1 MRDWEVILRRPA
13 YDPFFIKRASKKMSR
28 CFKSSD
34 GLKPNDAQRTTTK
47 KPSQASAAWGFASA
61 LNFAHAKRKLLLNL
75 AVLGALW
82 ALMQFWATPYVHRL
96 EGQISLRPMQWAQLE
111 NLIKLSKSKPM
122 QLNTV
127 VLVDEAELQ
136 KIRNILVARGLKP
149 SVLRLGVENPPRI
162 ELQASDVM
170 FAVVVDVLEELRMT
184 WRLYPE
190 RIELVATP
198 ATAVVNLSASLVQT
212 SASSYSSNVS
222 LLAGALS
229 K

>member
-1 MRDWEVILRRPA
+1 MT
-13 YDPFFIKRASKKMSR
+13 PFSFKDQLKKI
-28 CFKSSD
+28 
-34 GLKPNDAQRTTTK
+34 RTTLNQWAGSMQAALTALRQTK
-47 KPSQASAAWGFASA
+47 ATHEGVT
-61 LNFAHAKRKLLLNL
+61 LDL
-75 AVLGALW
+75 AGVMHLARGKQKILVTICIFGVLW
-82 ALMQFWATPYVHRL
+82 AFMQFWAAPYVQRL
-96 EGQISLRPMQWAQLE
+96 EGQMSLRPAQWAQLE
-111 NLIKLSKSKPM
+111 NLIKLSKGKPL
-122 QLNTV
+122 QLDTV

-136 KIRNILVARGLKP
+136 KIRNVLIARGLKP

-170 FAVVVDVLEELRMT
+170 FAVIVDVLEELRIS

-198 ATAVVNLSASLVQT
+198 STAIVNLSATLVQT

-222 LLAGALS
+222 LLDGVLS

>member
-1 MRDWEVILRRPA
+1 MT
-13 YDPFFIKRASKKMSR
+13 PFSLKELVKKYRAALNQAMG
-28 CFKSSD
+28 SSQMT
-34 GLKPNDAQRTTTK
+34 LNALQQK

>member
-1 MRDWEVILRRPA
+1 MT
-13 YDPFFIKRASKKMSR
+13 PFSLKELVKKCRAALNQVMG
-28 CFKSSD
+28 SSQMT
-34 GLKPNDAQRTTTK
+34 LNALQQK

>member
-1 MRDWEVILRRPA
+1 MT
-13 YDPFFIKRASKKMSR
+13 PFSFKEQLKKI
-28 CFKSSD
+28 
-34 GLKPNDAQRTTTK
+34 RTTLNQWAG
-47 KPSQASAAWGFASA
+47 SMQASLTGLRQSKSTHDGVTLSLASVMH
-61 LNFAHAKRKLLLNL
+61 LTRGKQKLL
-75 AVLGALW
+75 VTVFIFGVLW
-82 ALMQFWATPYVHRL
+82 ALMQFWAAPYVQRL
-96 EGQISLRPMQWAQLE
+96 EGQMSLRPAQWAQLE
-111 NLIKLSKSKPM
+111 NLIKLSKGKPL
-122 QLNTV
+122 QLGTV

-136 KIRNILVARGLKP
+136 KIRNVLIARGLKP

-170 FAVVVDVLEELRMT
+170 FAVIVDVLEELRIS

-198 ATAVVNLSASLVQT
+198 STAIVNLSATLVQT

-222 LLAGALS
+222 LLDGVLS

>member
-1 MRDWEVILRRPA
+1 MT
-13 YDPFFIKRASKKMSR
+13 PFSLKELVKKCRAALNQAMG
-28 CFKSSD
+28 SSQMT
-34 GLKPNDAQRTTTK
+34 LNALQQK

>member
-1 MRDWEVILRRPA
+1 MT
-13 YDPFFIKRASKKMSR
+13 PFSFKDQLKKI
-28 CFKSSD
+28 
-34 GLKPNDAQRTTTK
+34 RTTLNQWAGSMQAALTTLRQTK
-47 KPSQASAAWGFASA
+47 ATHEGGTLDFASVMY
-61 LNFAHAKRKLLLNL
+61 L
-75 AVLGALW
+75 ARGKQKILVTVFIFGVLW
-82 ALMQFWATPYVHRL
+82 AFMQFWAAPYVQRL
-96 EGQISLRPMQWAQLE
+96 EGQMSLRPAQWAQLE
-111 NLIKLSKSKPM
+111 NLIKLSKGKPL
-122 QLNTV
+122 QLDTV

-136 KIRNILVARGLKP
+136 KIRNVLIARGLKP

-170 FAVVVDVLEELRMT
+170 FAVIVDVLEELRIG

-198 ATAVVNLSASLVQT
+198 STAIVNLSASLVQT

-222 LLAGALS
+222 LLDGVLS

>member
-1 MRDWEVILRRPA
+1 MT
-13 YDPFFIKRASKKMSR
+13 PFS
-28 CFKSSD
+28 FKEQ
-34 GLKPNDAQRTTTK
+34 LKNIRTTLNQWAGSMQAALTTLRQTK
-47 KPSQASAAWGFASA
+47 ATHEGGTPDFASVM
-61 LNFAHAKRKLLLNL
+61 HL
-75 AVLGALW
+75 ARGKQKILVTICIFGVLW
-82 ALMQFWATPYVHRL
+82 AFMQFWAAPYVQRL
-96 EGQISLRPMQWAQLE
+96 EGQMSLRPAQWAQLE
-111 NLIKLSKSKPM
+111 NLIKLSKGKPL
-122 QLNTV
+122 QLDTV

-136 KIRNILVARGLKP
+136 KIRNVLIARGLKP

-170 FAVVVDVLEELRMT
+170 FAVIVDVLEELRIG

-198 ATAVVNLSASLVQT
+198 STAIVNLSASLVQT

-222 LLAGALS
+222 LLNGVLS

>member
-1 MRDWEVILRRPA
+1 MT
-13 YDPFFIKRASKKMSR
+13 PFTFKDQLKKI
-28 CFKSSD
+28 
-34 GLKPNDAQRTTTK
+34 RTTLNQWAGSMQAALTTLRQTK
-47 KPSQASAAWGFASA
+47 ATHEGGTLDFASVMY
-61 LNFAHAKRKLLLNL
+61 L
-75 AVLGALW
+75 ARGKQKILVTICIFGVLW
-82 ALMQFWATPYVHRL
+82 AFMQFWAAPYVQRL
-96 EGQISLRPMQWAQLE
+96 EGQMTLRPAQWAQLE
-111 NLIKLSKSKPM
+111 NLIKLSKGKPL
-122 QLNTV
+122 QLDTV

-136 KIRNILVARGLKP
+136 KIRNVLIARGLKP

-170 FAVVVDVLEELRMT
+170 FAVIVDVLEELRIG

-198 ATAVVNLSASLVQT
+198 STAIVNLSASLVQT

-222 LLAGALS
+222 LLDGVLS

>member
-1 MRDWEVILRRPA
+1 MTPFSFKEQLKKIRTILNQWA
-13 YDPFFIKRASKKMSR
+13 GS
-28 CFKSSD
+28 
-34 GLKPNDAQRTTTK
+34 L
-47 KPSQASAAWGFASA
+47 QASLTGLRQSKATHDGVTLDLASVMHMA
-61 LNFAHAKRKLLLNL
+61 RGKQKILVTVFIFG
-75 AVLGALW
+75 VLW
-82 ALMQFWATPYVHRL
+82 VLMQFWAAPYVQRL
-96 EGQISLRPMQWAQLE
+96 EGQMSLRPAQWAQLE
-111 NLIKLSKSKPM
+111 NLIKLSKGKPL
-122 QLNTV
+122 QLGTV

-136 KIRNILVARGLKP
+136 KIRNVLIARGLKP

-170 FAVVVDVLEELRMT
+170 FAVIVDVLEELRIS

-198 ATAVVNLSASLVQT
+198 STAIVNLSATLVQT

-222 LLAGALS
+222 LLDGVLS

>member
-1 MRDWEVILRRPA
+1 MT
-13 YDPFFIKRASKKMSR
+13 PFS
-28 CFKSSD
+28 
-34 GLKPNDAQRTTTK
+34 LKEQLKNIRTTLNQWAG
-47 KPSQASAAWGFASA
+47 SMQAALTALRQIKTTREGTTFYFAG
-61 LNFAHAKRKLLLNL
+61 LMNL
-75 AVLGALW
+75 AHRKQKILVTIFIFGVLW
-82 ALMQFWATPYVHRL
+82 AVMQFWAAPYVQSL
-96 EGQISLRPMQWAQLE
+96 EGRMSLRPAQWAQLE
-111 NLIKLSKSKPM
+111 NLIKLSKAKPL
-122 QLNTV
+122 QLETV

-136 KIRNILVARGLKP
+136 KIRNVLIARGLKP

-170 FAVVVDVLEELRMT
+170 FAVIVDVLEELRIS

-198 ATAVVNLSASLVQT
+198 ATAIVNLSASLVQT

-222 LLAGALS
+222 LLDGVLS

>member
-1 MRDWEVILRRPA
+1 MT
-13 YDPFFIKRASKKMSR
+13 PFS
-28 CFKSSD
+28 
-34 GLKPNDAQRTTTK
+34 LKEQLKNIRTTLNQWAG
-47 KPSQASAAWGFASA
+47 SMQAALTALRQIKTTREGTTFYFAG
-61 LNFAHAKRKLLLNL
+61 LMNL
-75 AVLGALW
+75 AHRKQKILVTICIFGILW
-82 ALMQFWATPYVHRL
+82 AVMQFWAAPYVQLL
-96 EGQISLRPMQWAQLE
+96 EGQMSLRPAQWAQLE
-111 NLIKLSKSKPM
+111 NLIKLSKAKPL
-122 QLNTV
+122 QLETV

-136 KIRNILVARGLKP
+136 KIRNVLIARGLKP

-170 FAVVVDVLEELRMT
+170 FAVVVDVLEELRIS

-198 ATAVVNLSASLVQT
+198 STAIVNLSASLVQT

-222 LLAGALS
+222 LLDGVLS

>member
-1 MRDWEVILRRPA
+1 MT
-13 YDPFFIKRASKKMSR
+13 PFTFKDQLKKI
-28 CFKSSD
+28 
-34 GLKPNDAQRTTTK
+34 RTTLNQWAGSMQAALTTFRQTK
-47 KPSQASAAWGFASA
+47 ATHEGGTPDFASVM
-61 LNFAHAKRKLLLNL
+61 HL
-75 AVLGALW
+75 ARGKQKILVTICIFGVLW
-82 ALMQFWATPYVHRL
+82 AFMQFWAAPYVQRL
-96 EGQISLRPMQWAQLE
+96 EGQMSLRPAQWAQLE
-111 NLIKLSKSKPM
+111 NLIKLSKGKPL
-122 QLNTV
+122 QLDTV

-136 KIRNILVARGLKP
+136 KIRNVLIARGLKP

-170 FAVVVDVLEELRMT
+170 FAVIVDVLEELRIG

-198 ATAVVNLSASLVQT
+198 STAIVNLSASLVQT

-222 LLAGALS
+222 LLDGVLS

>member
-1 MRDWEVILRRPA
+1 MT
-13 YDPFFIKRASKKMSR
+13 PFS
-28 CFKSSD
+28 
-34 GLKPNDAQRTTTK
+34 LKEQLKNIRTTLNQWAG
-47 KPSQASAAWGFASA
+47 SMQAALTALRQIKTTREGTTFYFAG
-61 LNFAHAKRKLLLNL
+61 LMNL
-75 AVLGALW
+75 AHRKQKILVTICIFGILW
-82 ALMQFWATPYVHRL
+82 AVMQFWAAPYVQLL
-96 EGQISLRPMQWAQLE
+96 EGQMSLRPAQWAQLE
-111 NLIKLSKSKPM
+111 NLIKLSKAKPL
-122 QLNTV
+122 QLETV

-136 KIRNILVARGLKP
+136 KIRNVLIARGLKP

-170 FAVVVDVLEELRMT
+170 FAVIVEVLEELRIS

-198 ATAVVNLSASLVQT
+198 ATAIVNLSASLVQT

-222 LLAGALS
+222 LLDGVLS

>member
-1 MRDWEVILRRPA
+1 MT
-13 YDPFFIKRASKKMSR
+13 PFSLKELAKKCRAALNQAMG
-28 CFKSSD
+28 SS
-34 GLKPNDAQRTTTK
+34 QTTLNALQQK
-47 KPSQASAAWGFASA
+47 KPSQASTAWGFSSA
-61 LNFAHAKRKLLLNL
+61 LNFAHTKRKLLLSL
-75 AVLGALW
+75 AVLATLW

-96 EGQISLRPMQWAQLE
+96 EGQISLRPMQWVQLE

-149 SVLRLGVENPPRI
+149 SVLRHGVENPPRI

-170 FAVVVDVLEELRMT
+170 FAVVVDVLEELRLT

-198 ATAVVNLSASLVQT
+198 STAMVNLSATLVQT

-222 LLAGALS
+222 LLEGALS

>member
-1 MRDWEVILRRPA
+1 ML
-13 YDPFFIKRASKKMSR
+13 
-28 CFKSSD
+28 
-34 GLKPNDAQRTTTK
+34 
-47 KPSQASAAWGFASA
+47 
-61 LNFAHAKRKLLLNL
+61 
-75 AVLGALW
+75 
-82 ALMQFWATPYVHRL
+82 
-96 EGQISLRPMQWAQLE
+96 LRPMQWAQLE

-122 QLNTV
+122 QLNNV

-136 KIRNILVARGLKP
+136 KIRNILIARGLKP

-170 FAVVVDVLEELRMT
+170 FAVVVDVLEELRST

-190 RIELVATP
+190 RIELVATSS
-198 ATAVVNLSASLVQT
+198 TAVVNLSASLVQT

-222 LLAGALS
+222 LLEGALS

>member
-1 MRDWEVILRRPA
+1 MT
-13 YDPFFIKRASKKMSR
+13 PFSFKEQLKKI
-28 CFKSSD
+28 
-34 GLKPNDAQRTTTK
+34 RTTLNQWAG
-47 KPSQASAAWGFASA
+47 SMQASLTGLRQSKATHDGVTLSLASVMH
-61 LNFAHAKRKLLLNL
+61 LTRGKQKLL
-75 AVLGALW
+75 VTVFIFGVLW

>member
-1 MRDWEVILRRPA
+1 MT
-13 YDPFFIKRASKKMSR
+13 PFSLKELSKKCRAAFNQAMDSTQLT
-28 CFKSSD
+28 S
-34 GLKPNDAQRTTTK
+34 NVAQQTK
-47 KPSQASAAWGFASA
+47 LSQAGGSRGFASA
-61 LNFAHAKRKLLLNL
+61 LNFAHTKRKLLLSL
-75 AVLGALW
+75 AVLAMLW
-82 ALMQFWATPYVHRL
+82 ALMQFWAAPYVQRL
-96 EGQISLRPMQWAQLE
+96 EGQMLLRPMQWAQLE

-122 QLNTV
+122 QLNNV

-136 KIRNILVARGLKP
+136 KIRNILIARGLKP

-170 FAVVVDVLEELRMT
+170 FAVVVDVLEELRST

-190 RIELVATP
+190 RIELVATSS
-198 ATAVVNLSASLVQT
+198 TAVVNLSASLVQT

-222 LLAGALS
+222 MLEGALS

>member
-1 MRDWEVILRRPA
+1 MT
-13 YDPFFIKRASKKMSR
+13 PFSLKELVKKCRAALNQAMG
-28 CFKSSD
+28 SSQMT
-34 GLKPNDAQRTTTK
+34 LNALQQK

-212 SASSYSSNVS
+212 SAASYSSNVS

>member
-1 MRDWEVILRRPA
+1 MT
-13 YDPFFIKRASKKMSR
+13 PFSFKEQLKKI
-28 CFKSSD
+28 
-34 GLKPNDAQRTTTK
+34 RTTLNQWAG
-47 KPSQASAAWGFASA
+47 SMQASLTGLRQSKATHDGVTLSLASVMH
-61 LNFAHAKRKLLLNL
+61 LTRGKQKLL
-75 AVLGALW
+75 VTVFIFGVLW
-82 ALMQFWATPYVHRL
+82 ALMQFWAAPYVQRL
-96 EGQISLRPMQWAQLE
+96 EGQMSLRPAQWAQLE
-111 NLIKLSKSKPM
+111 NLIKLSKGKPL
-122 QLNTV
+122 QLGTV

-136 KIRNILVARGLKP
+136 KIRNVLIARGLKP

-170 FAVVVDVLEELRMT
+170 FAVIVDVLEELRIS

-198 ATAVVNLSASLVQT
+198 STAIVNLSATLVQT

-222 LLAGALS
+222 LLDGVLS

>member
-1 MRDWEVILRRPA
+1 MTPFSFKEQLKKIRTILNQWA
-13 YDPFFIKRASKKMSR
+13 GS
-28 CFKSSD
+28 
-34 GLKPNDAQRTTTK
+34 L
-47 KPSQASAAWGFASA
+47 QASLTGLRQSKATHDGVTLDLASVMHMA
-61 LNFAHAKRKLLLNL
+61 RGKQKTLVTVFIFG
-75 AVLGALW
+75 VLW
-82 ALMQFWATPYVHRL
+82 ALMHFWAAPYVQRL
-96 EGQISLRPMQWAQLE
+96 EGQMSLRPAQWAQLE
-111 NLIKLSKSKPM
+111 NLIKLSKGKPL
-122 QLNTV
+122 QLGTV

-136 KIRNILVARGLKP
+136 KIRNVLIARGLKP

-170 FAVVVDVLEELRMT
+170 FAVIVDVLEELRIS

-198 ATAVVNLSASLVQT
+198 STAIVNLSATLVQT

-222 LLAGALS
+222 LLDGVLS

>member
-1 MRDWEVILRRPA
+1 MTPISFTEQL
-13 YDPFFIKRASKKMSR
+13 KKI
-28 CFKSSD
+28 
-34 GLKPNDAQRTTTK
+34 RTTLNQWAGSLPISLTGLRQTK
-47 KPSQASAAWGFASA
+47 ATHAGVKPSLASVMY
-61 LNFAHAKRKLLLNL
+61 L
-75 AVLGALW
+75 ARGKQKILATIFIFGVLW
-82 ALMQFWATPYVHRL
+82 ALMQFWVAPYVQRL
-96 EGQISLRPMQWAQLE
+96 EGQMSLRPAQWAQLE
-111 NLIKLSKSKPM
+111 NLIKLSKGKPL
-122 QLNTV
+122 QLDTV

-136 KIRNILVARGLKP
+136 KIRNVLIARGLKP

-170 FAVVVDVLEELRMT
+170 FAVIVDVLEELRIS

-198 ATAVVNLSASLVQT
+198 STAIVNLSATLVQT

-222 LLAGALS
+222 LLDGVLS

>member
-1 MRDWEVILRRPA
+1 LARGKQKILVTICI
-13 YDPFFIKRASKKMSR
+13 F
-28 CFKSSD
+28 
-34 GLKPNDAQRTTTK
+34 G
-47 KPSQASAAWGFASA
+47 
-61 LNFAHAKRKLLLNL
+61 
-75 AVLGALW
+75 VLW
-82 ALMQFWATPYVHRL
+82 AFMQFWAAPYVQSL
-96 EGQISLRPMQWAQLE
+96 EGQMSLRPAQWAQLE
-111 NLIKLSKSKPM
+111 NLIKLSKGKPL
-122 QLNTV
+122 QLGTV

-136 KIRNILVARGLKP
+136 KIRNVLIARGLKP

-170 FAVVVDVLEELRMT
+170 FAVIVDVLEELRIG

-198 ATAVVNLSASLVQT
+198 STAIVNLSASLVQT

-222 LLAGALS
+222 LLDGVLS

>member
-1 MRDWEVILRRPA
+1 MT
-13 YDPFFIKRASKKMSR
+13 PFS
-28 CFKSSD
+28 
-34 GLKPNDAQRTTTK
+34 LKEQLKNIRTTLNQWAG
-47 KPSQASAAWGFASA
+47 SMQAALTALRQIKTTREGTTFYFAG
-61 LNFAHAKRKLLLNL
+61 LMNL
-75 AVLGALW
+75 AHRKQKILVTICIFGILW
-82 ALMQFWATPYVHRL
+82 AVMQFWAAPYVQLL
-96 EGQISLRPMQWAQLE
+96 EGQMSLRPAQWAQLE
-111 NLIKLSKSKPM
+111 NLIKLSKAKPL
-122 QLNTV
+122 QLETV

-136 KIRNILVARGLKP
+136 KIRNVLIARGLKP

-170 FAVVVDVLEELRMT
+170 FAVIVDVLEELRIG

-198 ATAVVNLSASLVQT
+198 STAIVNLSASLVQT

-222 LLAGALS
+222 LLDGVLS

>member
-1 MRDWEVILRRPA
+1 MT
-13 YDPFFIKRASKKMSR
+13 PFSLKELVKKYRAALNQAMG
-28 CFKSSD
+28 SSQMT
-34 GLKPNDAQRTTTK
+34 LNALQQK

-82 ALMQFWATPYVHRL
+82 ALMQFWATPYVYRL
-96 EGQISLRPMQWAQLE
+96 EGQISLRPMQWAHLE

>member
-1 MRDWEVILRRPA
+1 MT
-13 YDPFFIKRASKKMSR
+13 PFTFKDQLKKI
-28 CFKSSD
+28 
-34 GLKPNDAQRTTTK
+34 RTTLNQWAGSMQAALTTLRQTK
-47 KPSQASAAWGFASA
+47 ATHEGGTLDFASVMY
-61 LNFAHAKRKLLLNL
+61 L
-75 AVLGALW
+75 ARGKQKILVTICIFGVLW
-82 ALMQFWATPYVHRL
+82 AFMQFWAAPYVQRL
-96 EGQISLRPMQWAQLE
+96 EGQMSLRPAQWAQLE
-111 NLIKLSKSKPM
+111 NLIKLSKGKPL
-122 QLNTV
+122 QLDTV

-136 KIRNILVARGLKP
+136 KIRNVLIARGLKP

-170 FAVVVDVLEELRMT
+170 FAVIVDVLEELRIG

-198 ATAVVNLSASLVQT
+198 STAIVNLSASLVQT

-222 LLAGALS
+222 LLDGVLS